1 MSNLL
6 NKMISMYKKI
16 FIAAILL
23 FANTYCLA
31 LYDFNATVN
40 SEVKIGENFNPN
52 SWIKLAEI
60 SVPYAGDWLGGQ
72 GNSNGAT
79 LCTSMSLTLCNDVRA
94 SVQAGTVGYWKPSLT
109 FYQQKVQDS
118 KGRTFSF
125 AVAFPSGQPVLH
137 LYEFYQKSWPSD
149 NRRFNGTLTFPT
161 GIYPTKPDET
171 NKYNLEISGGEQSI
185 GSCIGNSING
195 CTLHQIGYFHH
206 STKHPVLYVKLPSNL
221 DPGERITFNNLK
233 LMTLTH
239 WHKSNS
245 GWYIDNR
252 LHSNLIVSV
261 TLKIPESK
269 CYLSIDGANNLDF
282 GSINSTTLNGW
293 VSAKHTVI
301 KSECIFPKVGTKQ
314 FLKIEPISGGTV
326 SKDGYSYQF
335 NNDKSG
341 VPALGFTFDIN
352 TTGAVSTPTCTDSGF
367 SANKKFNTDYLIRT
381 LSGKDKEEYRDNLS
395 VSLCKYGIPAAKF
408 GSQTLGVRVVSRWE

>member
-1 MSNLL
+1 
-6 NKMISMYKKI
+6 MYKKI
-16 FIAAILL
+16 FIAVILL
-23 FANTYCLA
+23 FANTYCQA
-31 LYDFNATVN
+31 LYDFQATVN
-40 SEVKIGENFNPN
+40 SEVNIGENFNPN
-52 SWIKLAEI
+52 SWIRLTGI
-60 SVPYAGDWLGGQ
+60 SVPTAGNWQGGY
-72 GNSNGAT
+72 GDSNGAT
-79 LCTSMSLTLCNDVRA
+79 LCTTMSLTLCNDVR
-94 SVQAGTVGYWKPSLT
+94 SNVGHGTVGYWKPSLT
-109 FYQQKVQDS
+109 FYQQRVQDS

-137 LYEFYQKSWPSD
+137 LYEYYLKSYRPD
-149 NRRFNGTLTFPT
+149 NRSYNGILAFPK
-161 GIYPTKPDET
+161 GIYPTEPDET
-171 NKYNLEISGGEQSI
+171 DKYNFEISAGEHSI
-185 GSCIGNSING
+185 GSCNG
-195 CTLHQIGYFHH
+195 DCTLYQIGYFNS
-206 STKHPVLYVKLPSNL
+206 STSHPVLYVKLPSDL
-221 DPGERITFNNLK
+221 VSGETITFPNLK

-245 GWYIDNR
+245 GWYIDDR

-301 KSECIFPKVGTKQ
+301 KSECIFSKVGTKQ

-352 TTGAVSTPTCTDSGF
+352 TTGAVSTPTCTDSGY

>member
-1 MSNLL
+1 
-6 NKMISMYKKI
+6 MYKKI
-16 FIAAILL
+16 FIAVILL
-23 FANTYCLA
+23 FANTYCQA
-31 LYDFNATVN
+31 LYDFQTTVN
-40 SEVKIGENFNPN
+40 SEVNVGENFNPN
-52 SWIKLAEI
+52 SWIRLTGI
-60 SVPYAGDWLGGQ
+60 LVPNAGDWLGGN
-72 GNSNGAT
+72 GDNNGAT
-79 LCTSMSLTLCNDVRA
+79 LCTTMGLTLCNDVRA
-94 SVQAGTVGYWKPSLT
+94 YVGHGTVGYWKPSLT
-109 FYQQKVQDS
+109 FYQQRVQDS

-125 AVAFPSGQPVLH
+125 AVAFPSGQPILH
-137 LYEFYQKSWPSD
+137 LYELYLKSYRPD
-149 NRRFNGTLTFPT
+149 NRMYNGRLVFPM
-161 GIYPTKPDET
+161 GIYPTEPDET
-171 NKYNLEISGGEQSI
+171 DKYNFEISGGEQSI
-185 GSCIGNSING
+185 GSCNG
-195 CTLHQIGYFHH
+195 ECTLHQIGYFDTLT
-206 STKHPVLYVKLPSNL
+206 SHPVLYVKLPSDL
-221 DPGERITFNNLK
+221 VSGETITFPNLK

-245 GWYIDNR
+245 GWYIDDR

-301 KSECIFPKVGTKQ
+301 KSECIFSKVGTKQ